1 MRVSKSRGVV
11 VSSEAVLRSDCELS
25 PVLDVSEVEVSS
37 LLPATCEVV
46 GNLSWLSCLLSFSL
60 IKVNEVSKT
69 LVISMTIHFIL

>member
-1 MRVSKSRGVV
+1 MKVSKSRGVA

-25 PVLDVSEVEVSS
+25 LVLDVSEVEVSS

-69 LVISMTIHFIL
+69 LVISMTIHLIL